1 MLLGS
6 HRKFNLSW
14 KDFWV
19 WNKMRKINK
28 IMKFPYFL
36 SVHKPNIL
44 SVKLFSE
51 KFMLVSLYI
60 DLIVHNPC
68 TWGIHTGERV
78 GFTRLFCCKT
88 MGPDPE
94 LDAEL
99 SRAHSL
105 PPHKKDW
112 PCHVS
117 CWKHKSKRA
126 STYPLSLSSTL
137 CLLLASLPLINA
149 LHIRTHTFVIW
160 K

>member
-1 MLLGS
+1 MLLDS

-19 WNKMRKINK
+19 WNKMSKINK
-28 IMKFPYFL
+28 IMKVLYFL
-36 SVHKPNIL
+36 SVHKCNFL

-51 KFMLVSLYI
+51 RFMLVSLYI
-60 DLIVHNPC
+60 DLIVQNPC
-68 TWGIHTGERV
+68 MWGIHPCERV
-78 GFTRLFCCKT
+78 GFTRLFSCKI
-88 MGPDPE
+88 MGPYPK
-94 LDAEL
+94 LDVDL
-99 SRAHSL
+99 SRARSL
-105 PPHKKDW
+105 LPHKKDW

-117 CWKHKSKRA
+117 CWKHRSRRA
-126 STYPLSLSSTL
+126 SMCPLSLSSTL